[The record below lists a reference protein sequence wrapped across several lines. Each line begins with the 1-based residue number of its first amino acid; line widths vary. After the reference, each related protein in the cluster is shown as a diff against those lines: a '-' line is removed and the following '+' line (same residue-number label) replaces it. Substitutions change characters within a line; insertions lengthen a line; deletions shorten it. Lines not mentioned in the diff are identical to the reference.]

1 MIFGDSSFFIA
12 LVNRKDRWH
21 RDAVRVSRSI
31 AERFLVT
38 DFVVAESVTPIGSRV
53 SANAGI
59 ALYRY
64 IFDDCDVAFV
74 DEPLLRSS
82 MVRWLRLGGR
92 LSVADAVSV
101 EIMAR
106 RKILRIASFDSDF
119 DRVDGI
125 ERIH

>member
-12 LVNRKDRWH
+12 LANCKDRWH

-38 DFVVAESVTPIGSRV
+38 DFVGAESVTPIGSRV

-64 IFDDCDVAFV
+64 FFDDCDVAFV
-74 DEPLLRSS
+74 DEPCFVLRWFDGRGSAD
-82 MVRWLRLGGR
+82 VCRLRTP
-92 LSVADAVSV
+92 
-101 EIMAR
+101 
-106 RKILRIASFDSDF
+106 
-119 DRVDGI
+119 
-125 ERIH
+125 